1 MKGIFTILLVSI
13 SLTTIAQER
22 CGTEIHTE
30 NMMKKNASYAIAR
43 NKVNFQTEKWIKNH
57 PNHSEKTI
65 ITIPI
70 IVHVLWKT
78 NTHNISDAQIQ
89 SQIDVLNEDY
99 RRANIDKINTPNVWQ
114 TIAADSEIEF
124 CLASTDQNGNPT
136 TGIERIQTTH
146 GKFGMNSD
154 IHTSSA
160 GGADDWP
167 NDDYLNIWVCDIQSG
182 LLGYASPPSNWIGD
196 GDGLVIGY
204 QYFGRIGNVQAPYH
218 KGRTATHEIGHYLG
232 LNHTFAEGSWSG
244 QGPCDGPQG
253 NLQCCD
259 NDNGNVDDT
268 PATDGIYFG
277 TVTSSTNNNT
287 CNDLSYSNVFTT
299 NVLDMDENFMAYSTN
314 SWMFTNDQVSVM
326 KATLNGYRSSL
337 KNSTVSINCDASV
350 GIGLNNYKLE
360 NLNIY
365 PNPTLGKLNIVSVD
379 KIKTLSITNIIGK
392 ELLFAKD
399 FSANTIDLSSYES
412 GVYFINIS
420 TDKGTHIEKI
430 ILTK

>member
-124 CLASTDQNGNPT
+124 CLASIDQNGNPT

-167 NDDYLNIWVCDIQSG
+167 NDDYLNIWVCDIQNG

-218 KGRTATHEIGHYLG
+218 KGRTATHEIGHW
-232 LNHTFAEGSWSG
+232 LNLDHIWGGW
-244 QGPCDGPQG
+244 G
-253 NLQCCD
+253 NC
-259 NDNGNVDDT
+259 G
-268 PATDGIYFG
+268 
-277 TVTSSTNNNT
+277 
-287 CNDLSYSNVFTT
+287 
-299 NVLDMDENFMAYSTN
+299 
-314 SWMFTNDQVSVM
+314 NDQVNDTPKQEKENYSCP
-326 KATLNGYRSSL
+326 AFPLNPNSCNTTNSSGDMFMNYMDYTNDACMNLFTNGQKTRMLAAINNYRSNMLSHNL
-337 KNSTVSINCDASV
+337 CNTSV
-350 GIGLNNYKLE
+350 GLSEQIKNKRKL
-360 NLNIY
+360 I
-365 PNPTLGKLNIVSVD
+365 
-379 KIKTLSITNIIGK
+379 
-392 ELLFAKD
+392 
-399 FSANTIDLSSYES
+399 
-412 GVYFINIS
+412 
-420 TDKGTHIEKI
+420 KI
-430 ILTK
+430 IDFFGRKITEIKINTPLFYIYDDGTVEKKVIIK

>member
-167 NDDYLNIWVCDIQSG
+167 NDDYLNIWVCDIQNG

-218 KGRTATHEIGHYLG
+218 KGRTATHEIGHW
-232 LNHTFAEGSWSG
+232 LNLDHIWGGW
-244 QGPCDGPQG
+244 G
-253 NLQCCD
+253 NC
-259 NDNGNVDDT
+259 G
-268 PATDGIYFG
+268 
-277 TVTSSTNNNT
+277 
-287 CNDLSYSNVFTT
+287 
-299 NVLDMDENFMAYSTN
+299 
-314 SWMFTNDQVSVM
+314 NDQVNDTPKQEKENYSCP
-326 KATLNGYRSSL
+326 AFPLNPNSCNTTNSSGDMFMNYMDYTNDACMNLFTNGQKTRMLAAINNYRSNMLSHNL
-337 KNSTVSINCDASV
+337 CNTSV
-350 GIGLNNYKLE
+350 GLSEQIKNKRKL
-360 NLNIY
+360 I
-365 PNPTLGKLNIVSVD
+365 
-379 KIKTLSITNIIGK
+379 
-392 ELLFAKD
+392 
-399 FSANTIDLSSYES
+399 
-412 GVYFINIS
+412 
-420 TDKGTHIEKI
+420 KI
-430 ILTK
+430 IDFFGRKITEIKINTPLFYIYDDGTVEKKVIIK